1 MRKLLMLVVPMFSM
15 SLVLASVLIFGLR
28 FDLGASPGWQVGL
41 YYLMLVPLLVTPF
54 LLAMQLS
61 FPRVG
66 RWEFFMLGLVAL
78 ALAGA
83 IVFGWFWY
91 GPYTGFRDDRAMGLM
106 SAFILFSGVALL
118 SGYMV
123 RLFVGVTGL
132 FIQSRSTVI
141 Q

>member
-1 MRKLLMLVVPMFSM
+1 MRKLLILVVPTFSV
-15 SLVLASVLIFGLR
+15 SLALSLVLIFGLS
-28 FDLGASPGWQVGL
+28 FDLAASPAWQAGL
-41 YYLMLVPLLVTPF
+41 YYLMLAPLLVTPF
-54 LLAMQLS
+54 LMAMRLS
-61 FPRVG
+61 FPRAG

-83 IVFGWFWY
+83 IAFGWFRY
-91 GPYTGFRDDRAMGLM
+91 GPYTGVRDDRAMGLM
-106 SAFILFSGVALL
+106 STFVLFSVVALL

-123 RLFVGVTGL
+123 RLFVGMARL